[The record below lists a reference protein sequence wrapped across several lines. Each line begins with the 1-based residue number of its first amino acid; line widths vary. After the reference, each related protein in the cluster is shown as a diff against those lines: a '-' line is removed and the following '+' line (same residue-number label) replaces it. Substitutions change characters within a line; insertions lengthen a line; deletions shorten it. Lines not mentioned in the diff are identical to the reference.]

1 MNFYTNVSRYG
12 NMLLYRGIENGK
24 RVQKKIK
31 YKPTLYVGTNKAT
44 KWKSFTGVPVAPVQ
58 FESMRDAKNWI
69 KENESVAGRKIF
81 GNTRYQSCL
90 INDLF
95 PGEIE
100 FDRNLINVTSIDIEV
115 QSDDG
120 FPEPGPAL
128 KTVTAIC
135 LKNNIDHTYYVWG
148 LGDYNVENSYMKT
161 NRVVYKKCVD
171 EKELLIDFI
180 NHWATPS
187 NTPDIITGWNSKFF
201 DIPYLVNRI
210 RRVFGPDLGEE
221 NIKKLSPWGMVERRE
236 ARIAYKSMNRDETYD
251 FQGIS
256 QMDYMEVFKKFGYA
270 YGQQESY
277 SLNHIAHVV
286 LGESKLSYEEHG
298 TLNNLYQADHQKF
311 IDYNIKDVELV
322 DRFEDKMG
330 LITLALT
337 IAYRGGVN
345 YNDVFG
351 TTAIWD
357 TIIHRDLYADNII
370 MPFPKDPQEKTTY
383 AGGYVKEPQVGL
395 HNHVVSFDL
404 NSLYPSLIMQYNMSP
419 ETIANGETVNVNVD
433 SMLEGKQKVYKDGY
447 GLCANGQ
454 YFHTKK
460 QGVLPKIVEEMYS
473 ERVQV
478 KKQMLDSQRELQ
490 KVDSDDKQEVYRI
503 QRDISLA
510 ENRQMAIK
518 ILLNSLYGA
527 LGNRYF
533 RFFDQRIAEA
543 ITLSGQLIIRWG
555 EQSINRYLNKLLK
568 TNTDYVLAIDTDS
581 LYIGLGPLVEQ
592 FKPANPIDFLDNVCK
607 ELEKVFIDCYEN
619 IYQRYGGIENKM
631 VMGREVIADRGI
643 YLAKKRYILNVVD
656 NEGVRFKVPK
666 IKTIGVEANKSSTP
680 EACREALIEIFKV
693 IISQEEKDVQE
704 AIKQFKSHF
713 FTLPPHEIAFPRGV
727 NNITGFIESYTYNT
741 QGGET
746 KTVQSY
752 KKGTPIHVRGSLV
765 YNWQREKLNLTKY
778 PNLRNGDKIKFT
790 YLTMPNPVKENVI
803 AFPDYLPEEFGL
815 HDYVDYELQFQK
827 TFIDAIQPILDAV
840 GWNAQ
845 QVSTLEDFFG

>member
-31 YKPTLYVGTNKAT
+31 YKPTLFVGTNKAT
-44 KWKSFTGVPVAPVQ
+44 KWKSLDGVPVAPVQ

-69 KENESVAGRKIF
+69 QENQHVAGRYIF

-95 PGEIE
+95 PGHIQ
-100 FDRNLINVTSIDIEV
+100 FDRNLINVTTIDIEV

-120 FPEPGPAL
+120 FPEPGEAL
-128 KTVTAIC
+128 KQVTAITI
-135 LKNNIDHTYYVWG
+135 KNNIDNTYYVWG
-148 LGDYNVENSYMKT
+148 LGDYDVENSYMKT
-161 NRVVYKKCVD
+161 NRVVYKNCPT
-171 EKELLIDFI
+171 EKDLLVSFID
-180 NHWATPS
+180 HWSTPS

-236 ARIAYKSMNRDETYD
+236 ARIAYKSMNRDETYE
-251 FQGIS
+251 FQGIT

-277 SLNHIAHVV
+277 SLNNIAHVV
-286 LGESKLSYEEHG
+286 LDEAKLSYEEHG
-298 TLNNLYQADHQKF
+298 SLFNLYKNDFQKF

-337 IAYRGGVN
+337 IAYKGGVN
-345 YNDVFG
+345 YQDVFG

-357 TIIHRDLYADNII
+357 TIIYRDLYAENVVV
-370 MPFPKDPQEKTTY
+370 PFPKDQEKGDY
-383 AGGYVKEPQVGL
+383 PGGYVKEPQVGM
-395 HNHVVSFDL
+395 HDHVVSFDL

-419 ETIANGETVNVNVD
+419 ETIANGEMVNVNVD
-433 SMLEGKQKVYKDGY
+433 SMLEGNLNVYKDGM

-454 YFHTKK
+454 YFHTTK
-460 QGVLPKIVEEMYS
+460 QGVLPKIIEEMYG
-473 ERVQV
+473 ERVGV
-478 KKQMLDSQRELQ
+478 KKDMLKSQKELQ
-490 KVDSDDKQEVYRI
+490 KVDSNDKQETYRI
-503 QRDISLA
+503 QRDISIA

-533 RFFDQRIAEA
+533 RFFDQRVAEA

-555 EQSINRYLNKLLK
+555 ENAINQYLNNLLK
-568 TNTDYVLAIDTDS
+568 TDKDYVLAIDTDS
-581 LYIGLGPLVEQ
+581 LYIGLGPLVEK
-592 FKPANPIDFLDNVCK
+592 FGPANPTDFLDNVCK
-607 ELEKVFIDCYEN
+607 ELENVFVESYEKLF
-619 IYQRYGGIENKM
+619 QRYGGIENKM

-656 NEGVRFKVPK
+656 NEGVRYKVPK
-666 IKTIGVEANKSSTP
+666 IKTTGVEANKSSTP
-680 EACREALIEIFKV
+680 EVCRDALKEIFKV
-693 IISQEEKDVQE
+693 IIASDEQTVQK
-704 AIKQFKSHF
+704 AIKQFKEHF
-713 FTLPPHEIAFPRGV
+713 FSLPAHQVAFPRGA
-727 NNITGFIESYTYNT
+727 NNITGFQDVVTWKNQAGDTVKNYT
-741 QGGET
+741 
-746 KTVQSY
+746 Y
-752 KKGTPIHVRGSLV
+752 KKGTPIHVRGALL
-765 YNWQREKLNLTKY
+765 YNWRRKEMSLKNY
-778 PNLRNGDKIKFT
+778 PELRNGDKLKFV
-790 YLTMPNPVKENVI
+790 YLRMPNPVKENVI

-815 HDYVDYELQFQK
+815 HNYVDYELQFQK
-827 TFIDAIQPILDAV
+827 TFLDAIKPILDSI
-840 GWNAQ
+840 GWNAEP
-845 QVSTLEDFFG
+845 VSTLEDFFG